1 MSPTMTLEDE
11 LTTAAAKGHTAEV
24 EALLLQGAPV
34 NGVNSFGRRAIQ
46 VSTSLKHLREKTK
59 QQPKKTRSDGYF
71 ICIYCISYLLLVVSV
86 WFLCTNSTS
95 KSRRGNNWQT
105 RQQQR
110 YNLYSK
116 VDGYSGGANKTIY
129 IYIYNWV

>member
-59 QQPKKTRSDGYF
+59 QQQKKKNKERWLFYMH
-71 ICIYCISYLLLVVSV
+71 LLHLVSTFSCFRLVSMY
-86 WFLCTNSTS
+86 
-95 KSRRGNNWQT
+95 K
-105 RQQQR
+105 
-110 YNLYSK
+110 
-116 VDGYSGGANKTIY
+116 
-129 IYIYNWV
+129 